1 MRIDH
6 LAFRVL
12 NRYKTA
18 DFFMGALKYK
28 KTVDFKVDFDDGTNA
43 KCFVL
48 TPPER
53 FERDSGLFLPWAIR
67 SPVRGAMSLY
77 HQPPEVFISQGS
89 PGSIVDH
96 WVSENGNRLHHVALQ
111 VDDIEEVKK
120 DWEDRGFAEFSS
132 PEILQCPGLKQIFTK
147 PSDLTGFIW
156 ELIER
161 EPGEQGFCNE
171 NVKNLMLSSTERDE

>member
-12 NRYKTA
+12 NRHKA
-18 DFFMGALKYK
+18 ANFFCSALKYQK
-28 KTVDFKVDFDDGTNA
+28 STDFRVDFKDGTNA
-43 KCFVL
+43 KCFVM

-53 FERDSGLFLPWAIR
+53 KQWDSHLVLPWALK
-67 SPVRGAMSLY
+67 SPILGASSIY

-89 PGSIVDH
+89 PGSIVDR
-96 WVSENGNRLHHVALQ
+96 WVAENGNRLHHVALQ
-111 VDDIEEVKK
+111 VDNIEEVKNE
-120 DWEDRGFAEFSS
+120 WEDLGFAEFSS

-171 NVKNLMLSSTERDE
+171 NVKNLMLSSTERD